1 MIWYSERDI
10 LNLCIGNKDMI
21 KVKIAIQS
29 HLSDALIEV
38 ELNPYMAKRRIAF
51 VKQLIA
57 KYPDQSV
64 EVDEEELD
72 VMWYEAN
79 FNQ

>member
-1 MIWYSERDI
+1 
-10 LNLCIGNKDMI
+10 MI
-21 KVKIAIQS
+21 KVRIAIQS

-38 ELNPYMAKRRIAF
+38 IQNPYMAQRRIDF

-64 EVDEEELD
+64 EVDDEELD
-72 VMWYEAN
+72 AMWSKDLE
-79 FNQ
+79 F

>member
-1 MIWYSERDI
+1 MV
-10 LNLCIGNKDMI
+10 
-21 KVKIAIQS
+21 KVRIVIQS

-38 ELNPYMAKRRIAF
+38 EHTPFMAKRRIAF

-57 KYPDQSV
+57 KYPDQTV
-64 EVDEEELD
+64 EVDEDELD

>member
-1 MIWYSERDI
+1 
-10 LNLCIGNKDMI
+10 MI

-38 ELNPYMAKRRIAF
+38 ELNPYMAQRRISF

-64 EVDEEELD
+64 EIDEEELD

>member
-1 MIWYSERDI
+1 
-10 LNLCIGNKDMI
+10 MI
-21 KVKIAIQS
+21 KVRIAIQS
-29 HLSDALIEV
+29 HLSDALIDV
-38 ELNPYMAKRRIAF
+38 DHNPYMAQRRIAF

-64 EVDEEELD
+64 EIDEDELD